1 MYHCIWMCCREKEG
15 SESSTST
22 PRHKTTSCTRGE
34 IIHENN
40 SNTVDTDN
48 NQPTTDTTAT
58 VNANCTAKNFDAN
71 IKNTTELNRTVE
83 NSSAPNENETHEEQN
98 KNLDTNYINNN
109 FIMGNKSSTNQGSCL
124 QTPTDNSQT
133 RARTDG
139 ATNNEI
145 RAWLDEAPT
154 TLTGGDDVPL
164 AVGPRMELGEYARRE
179 WQGNTSR
186 ALIMRQVRLYTCC
199 SYV

>member
-1 MYHCIWMCCREKEG
+1 MCCREKEG

-22 PRHKTTSCTRGE
+22 PRHKTTSCTPGD
-34 IIHENN
+34 IIQGNN
-40 SNTVDTDN
+40 SNTGDTDN
-48 NQPTTDTTAT
+48 NQPTTDSTAT
-58 VNANCTAKNFDAN
+58 VNANCTAKNFDTN
-71 IKNTTELNRTVE
+71 IKNTTDSNRIVE
-83 NSSAPNENETHEEQN
+83 NNSAPNENESNEEQNN

-109 FIMGNKSSTNQGSCL
+109 FIMGNKSSTNRGSCL

-133 RARTDG
+133 RTRTDG

-145 RAWLDEAPT
+145 RSWQDESP
-154 TLTGGDDVPL
+154 TGGDDVPL

-186 ALIMRQVRLYTCC
+186 ALIMRQVRLYGCC
-199 SYV
+199 